1 MINKK
6 LVIKKKINNK
16 ISKLSFDN
24 KFYEYN
30 FINIKREKE
39 ISINS
44 NHLYLLP
51 LKNVNKKTKIKVG
64 TKTISLN
71 LSGIVEVKKK
81 FKYKIYLNGLS
92 NQYLVASLINY
103 KKKNQKIQVK
113 ATKIYKVKKPWGYE
127 LWYTGKLNRNLIF
140 KKIFIKKGTK
150 TSLQFHKKKIE
161 TNFLSSGKAKIHYF
175 PKRINLVK
183 KNYPII
189 IKNIKTKIFS
199 KGYAVNV
206 PKHTVH
212 RIEAQSDLLLYEVST
227 PQPSDVIR
235 ISDDTKRGSGKI
247 QTEHS

>member
-71 LSGIVEVKKK
+71 LSGIVEVKK
-81 FKYKIYLNGLS
+81 FKDKIYLNGLS
-92 NQYLVASLINY
+92 NQYLVVSLINY
-103 KKKNQKIQVK
+103 KKPKD
-113 ATKIYKVKKPWGYE
+113 
-127 LWYTGKLNRNLIF
+127 
-140 KKIFIKKGTK
+140 
-150 TSLQFHKKKIE
+150 TS
-161 TNFLSSGKAKIHYF
+161 
-175 PKRINLVK
+175 
-183 KNYPII
+183 
-189 IKNIKTKIFS
+189 
-199 KGYAVNV
+199 
-206 PKHTVH
+206 
-212 RIEAQSDLLLYEVST
+212 
-227 PQPSDVIR
+227 
-235 ISDDTKRGSGKI
+235 
-247 QTEHS
+247 